1 MAFGAQK
8 IFPIDTKPGT
18 AVGVALPFNA
28 PGVFYSTY
36 TTQNAI
42 KNNLIDFFLTEPGER
57 YLNPIFGGGLRSF
70 IFNQMTDGNT
80 EYLKADVQS
89 KISTYFPSVIVQSL
103 DVLQD
108 PDYNT
113 INVIIKYIIA
123 DTAISDEIQIAFN

>member
-1 MAFGAQK
+1 MAFRAPNQ
-8 IFPIDTKPGT
+8 FVNDLKPR
-18 AVGVALPFNA
+18 VGIGVNLPFNA
-28 PGVFYSTY
+28 GGVFTPNYQTSE
-36 TTQNAI
+36 AI
-42 KNNLIDFFLTEPGER
+42 KNNLINFFLTEPGER
-57 YLNPIFGGGLRSF
+57 YLNPTFGGGLRSF